1 MDSYGAL
8 SDLELWDMAAD
19 DPDAMGALFA
29 RHASAVHRFCVWK
42 TGDWILADDLTSIVF
57 LEAWKSRQKAVAVDG
72 DSLKAWLLG
81 VANNVTRNA
90 LRSIR
95 RYRST
100 LSRLPAVSDFDEVEE
115 RAVARADAQA
125 SLDLARSALEQLD
138 EAERNV
144 VLLVLWS
151 ELSYDEAAVALDI
164 PIGTVRSR
172 LSRARKKVRG
182 SLASAL
188 MVNAKEEP

>member
-1 MDSYGAL
+1 
-8 SDLELWDMAAD
+8 MAAS
-19 DPDAMGALFA
+19 DPEAMGALFA
-29 RHASAVHRFCVWK
+29 RHANAVHRFCVWK
-42 TGDWILADDLTSIVF
+42 TGDWNLADDLTSIVF

-72 DSLKAWLLG
+72 DGLKPWLLG
-81 VANNVTRNA
+81 VANNVARNA
-90 LRSIR
+90 IRSIR
-95 RYRST
+95 RYRSA
-100 LSRLPAVSDFDEVEE
+100 LDRLPPARDFDEVEE
-115 RAVARADAQA
+115 QAVARAGAGA
-125 SLDLARSALEQLD
+125 PVEAALSALEQLD

-151 ELSYDEAAVALDI
+151 ELSYDEAALALNI

-188 MVNAKEEP
+188 AVNAEEEP